1 MRYANDIKGQT
12 CAERYNIDRL
22 HKSVLKNRISRYSST
37 NSLS

>member
-22 HKSVLKNRISRYSST
+22 SKSVMYNAVLLNFP
-37 NSLS
+37 